1 MLSEPRICLREGQNK
16 EKEPFLKVASWGALE
31 RALESLGQLYIKKR
45 AARFMTGKLHYLI

>member
-16 EKEPFLKVASWGALE
+16 EKEPFLKVDSWGALE